1 MCQLFETKGCHTF
14 SCQERNCIL
23 AVANKRK
30 ISFYLW
36 LGKGFDHLSDG
47 LLNDVPKIVYCLPQ
61 SVIVGYKR
69 CYEVIDV
76 PPISVSKSG
85 LNALGSICTY
95 IQTRTYVL
103 TSRTYVYADDNHV
116 HLWTCISCKYC
127 TVSYCMWWSW
137 SVHLL
142 STYLISSHAMHCY
155 QPLHFFP
162 LYVIKYLI
170 LLNHALPL
178 SSLLF
183 YIFTWHHSTQCS
195 THYHIS

>member
-95 IQTRTYVL
+95 TQTRTYVL
-103 TSRTYVYADDNHV
+103 TARTSAYADDNHAHVWMCKDV
-116 HLWTCISCKYC
+116 HIYLRLKD
-127 TVSYCMWWSW
+127 V
-137 SVHLL
+137 LR
-142 STYLISSHAMHCY
+142 TYVQLFLCVC
-155 QPLHFFP
+155 F
-162 LYVIKYLI
+162 
-170 LLNHALPL
+170 ALTIIVFL
-178 SSLLF
+178 KSLV
-183 YIFTWHHSTQCS
+183 
-195 THYHIS
+195 